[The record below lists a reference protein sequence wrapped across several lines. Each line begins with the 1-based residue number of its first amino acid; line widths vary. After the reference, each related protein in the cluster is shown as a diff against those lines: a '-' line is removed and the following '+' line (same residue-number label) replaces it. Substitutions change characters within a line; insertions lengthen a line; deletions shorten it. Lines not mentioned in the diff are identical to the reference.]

1 MRIIKIINEKRFIL
15 ISLSLLLYVTLNL
28 LDGERGLISYFEKQ
42 KTLENLIVEKKIVI
56 NKLKDVR
63 KKNNLLTK
71 NIDLD
76 YLEILYRNKFMLGKS
91 NEKIFTHE

>member
-56 NKLKDVR
+56 NKLKDV
-63 KKNNLLTK
+63 KKKKRLT
-71 NIDLD
+71 N
-76 YLEILYRNKFMLGKS
+76 
-91 NEKIFTHE
+91 

>member
-63 KKNNLLTK
+63 KKNDLLTK

>member
-1 MRIIKIINEKRFIL
+1 MRILKIINEKRFIL

-28 LDGERGLISYFEKQ
+28 LDGERELISYFEKQ

-63 KKNNLLTK
+63 KKNDLLTK

-76 YLEILYRNKFMLGKS
+76 YLEILYRSKFMVGKDK
-91 NEKIFTHE
+91 EKIYIK

>member
-1 MRIIKIINEKRFIL
+1 MKLIKIVNEKRFVL

-28 LDGERGLISYFEKQ
+28 FDGERGLISYYEKQ
-42 KTLENLIVEKKIVI
+42 GILQNLIIEKQTITS
-56 NKLKDVR
+56 KLSDIR

-76 YLEILYRNKFMLGKS
+76 YLEILYREKFMLGKK
-91 NEKIFTHE
+91 NEKIFIYE

>member
-56 NKLKDVR
+56 NKLKDVK
-63 KKNNLLTK
+63 KKNDLLTK

-76 YLEILYRNKFMLGKS
+76 YLEILYRKKFMLGKS